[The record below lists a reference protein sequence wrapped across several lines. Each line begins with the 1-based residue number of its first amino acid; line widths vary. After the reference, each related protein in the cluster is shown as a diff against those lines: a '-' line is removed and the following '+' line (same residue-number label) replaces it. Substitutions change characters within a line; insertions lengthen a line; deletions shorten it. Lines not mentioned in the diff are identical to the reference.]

1 MAEEIDFNDALD
13 SIVLSENSLCK
24 ESYDEGYKSGY
35 EAGNPEGYHLGYH
48 RGAELGRELG
58 YYFGVVTNHI
68 ENKESLFI
76 SEKVLKQLEKVRD
89 LINLFPQTNS
99 EDHDLLNL
107 AENIRAQYKR
117 ACALLRIPS
126 KKFSMESS
134 IAKVK
139 GDLDA
144 ATTFLDQYLHLANCH
159 MVEFFT
165 ESHWDRLVPKKLRNY
180 LDVCELSQAIDN
192 FWKYAD
198 GNCCDDNELNKWIKE
213 SRKYYTALNTY
224 CISTEKLQEIIKSWG
239 GEIKPQVQITEFMT
253 SKKSYEVKTMS
264 HLIASLCTVC
274 DVTHCVEAGGG
285 KGNLPVALSLSYH
298 LPSLTIDCNPIAVN
312 NGEKRVKII
321 QKQWHAISKKVKDGS
336 KHLASDSI
344 ETNLH
349 RFAAAYIT
357 TDTDFTR
364 LVREKFPE
372 YSGDVK
378 LLLTGL
384 HTCGNLGP
392 DSLVIFTTNPSISSL
407 FNVPCCYHLLTE
419 DVDVELFDVFQRYGE
434 GCGGSKGF
442 PMSEGLK
449 GYNLGRNARM
459 LAAQSI
465 HRVVYNKQ
473 IPDKGLLY
481 RALIQIIIKQRLP
494 DLHVSEGKLKGIS
507 SKCQNFDDY
516 AKMADA
522 ILKIG
527 VDQNSEIYLEVQKDI
542 DVKWKKIVMFYL
554 LRLCLAQVIEHVI
567 LLDRLLFLLENGFQ
581 KCFLVKLFDPVT
593 SPRCH
598 GLVAVR

>member
-1 MAEEIDFNDALD
+1 MTLKFLFN
-13 SIVLSENSLCK
+13 
-24 ESYDEGYKSGY
+24 
-35 EAGNPEGYHLGYH
+35 
-48 RGAELGRELG
+48 
-58 YYFGVVTNHI
+58 
-68 ENKESLFI
+68 
-76 SEKVLKQLEKVRD
+76 
-89 LINLFPQTNS
+89 
-99 EDHDLLNL
+99 
-107 AENIRAQYKR
+107 
-117 ACALLRIPS
+117 RI

-139 GDLDA
+139 CDLDA

-336 KHLASDSI
+336 KHLASDGI

-357 TDTDFTR
+357 TDTDFAR
-364 LVREKFPE
+364 LVREKYPE

-419 DVDVELFDVFQRYGE
+419 DVDVELFDVFQRYGD

-481 RALIQIIIKQRLP
+481 RALIQVIIKQRLP
-494 DLHVSEGKLKGIS
+494 GLPVSEGKLKGIS

-527 VDQNSEIYLEVQKDI
+527 VDQNSEIFLEVQKDI

-554 LRLCLAQVIEHVI
+554 LRLCLAQVIENVI

-598 GLVAVR
+598 GLVAVRCRMPEGVEVPS